1 MARPKDQDHQRA
13 HVTAAARH
21 AIVKHGLAR
30 VRIRDIADA
39 AGMSP
44 GTVTYYYRHLDDLFQ
59 QVFEDAADRF
69 HRQRAHAVEQ
79 HIDHARKLAAAIDA
93 GLPHGADDELCCL
106 LYEFSPRARRRP
118 DHAALRRSLY
128 DRQAQLYEE
137 LLDAGSDQGAF
148 TLALPAAEAARNLV
162 ALEDAY
168 GYHIIARTSVTFEQA
183 RAYLLRYASHTTGVD
198 LTSVTA
204 ATYDLP
210 ATGTV
215 T

>member
-13 HVTAAARH
+13 HVTAAARR

-128 DRQAQLYEE
+128 DRRPNCTRI
-137 LLDAGSDQGAF
+137 SS
-148 TLALPAAEAARNLV
+148 TPAA
-162 ALEDAY
+162 
-168 GYHIIARTSVTFEQA
+168 T
-183 RAYLLRYASHTTGVD
+183 RAPSLSLYPLRKP
-198 LTSVTA
+198 
-204 ATYDLP
+204 P
-210 ATGTV
+210 ATSSHWRMPMAT
-215 T
+215 TSSPAPPSPPSRPAPTCSDTPATRPTEST